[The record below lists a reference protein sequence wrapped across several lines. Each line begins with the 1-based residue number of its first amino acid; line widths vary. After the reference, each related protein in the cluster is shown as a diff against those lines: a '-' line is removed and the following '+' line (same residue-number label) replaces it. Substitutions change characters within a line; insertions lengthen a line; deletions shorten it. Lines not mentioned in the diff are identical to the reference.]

1 MMRGLL
7 FSLLALAS
15 ATVAA
20 QEVSLRH
27 ALDGKALDALATLVV
42 RFNDEQ
48 QRLKDKFKAKVVLE
62 DQRSV
67 EDKRQL
73 PHMAFLDEEDG
84 MAFFGTRP
92 RFRPL
97 HLVMKDAR
105 EKFDAGRFY
114 PQVAEAVDDL
124 TGKVQALP
132 MGLALPALYIN
143 RDAFRKSGLD
153 PDKPPRTWWEV
164 QKAAGEL
171 FDHGYK
177 CPLTSS
183 RFAWVHIENVSSQ
196 HGESIVSKSG
206 KSERLTV
213 NAMVNVKHIALLAS
227 WHKSFYFHY
236 FGPGHE
242 GDQKFS
248 SGTCAMLTGE
258 SPVAAQL
265 VRDAKFEVGVAE
277 LPHYDDVYGFKP
289 ADVLPDGAALWIL
302 ADKKKEDYKA
312 VARFMS
318 FLLRPEV
325 QNEWIKATAFLP
337 MTPQAMDGLRAS
349 GVAPAI
355 LAQAEKRLSMAKV
368 GHRAKN
374 GFGRGRIREI
384 LAEEIA
390 FVWQNTKPAKE
401 ALDTAVLR
409 ANSVLSSL
417 NEPPVR
423 TAAAKK

>member
-7 FSLLALAS
+7 LTVLTLAS
-15 ATVAA
+15 GMAAA
-20 QEVSLRH
+20 QEVTLRH

-48 QRLKDKFKAKVVLE
+48 MAQKGKVKGKVLLE
-62 DQRSV
+62 DLRSV
-67 EDKRQL
+67 EDKHRL

-84 MAFFGTRP
+84 MGFFGTRP

-97 HLVMKDAR
+97 HQVMKEAG
-105 EKFDAGRFY
+105 EKFDAGRLY

-143 RDAFRKSGLD
+143 RDAFRKAGLD

-171 FDHGYK
+171 FDRGYK

-236 FGPGHE
+236 FGPGNE

-248 SGTCAMLTGE
+248 NGTCAMLTGE
-258 SPVAAQL
+258 SAVAAQIA
-265 VRDAKFEVGVAE
+265 RDAKFDVGVAE

-302 ADKKKEDYKA
+302 PDKKKEEYKV

-318 FLLRPEV
+318 FLLRPDV
-325 QNEWIKATAFLP
+325 QKEWIRATAFLP
-337 MTPQAMDGLRAS
+337 MTPPAMDGLRAA

-417 NEPPVR
+417 NEAPMH
-423 TAAAKK
+423 TAAAKR